1 MFKPKQSE
9 AKRFEMLA
17 IKKRLEEMNQRKE
30 VSTPQKINYLADR
43 AWMQEVLADK
53 RKNSESK

>member
-17 IKKRLEEMNQRKE
+17 IKKRLEE
-30 VSTPQKINYLADR
+30 IN
-43 AWMQEVLADK
+43 
-53 RKNSESK
+53 

>member
-17 IKKRLEEMNQRKE
+17 IKKRLEEMNQRKA

-43 AWMQEVLADK
+43 AWM
-53 RKNSESK
+53 

>member
-1 MFKPKQSE
+1 
-9 AKRFEMLA
+9 
-17 IKKRLEEMNQRKE
+17 MNQRKA